1 MESIDYLERL
11 KRKIEIIGRISDLRG
26 EISEVENIK
35 SSMMTIKKQINTE
48 QDNWTSKLREYN
60 ELELSPEINMKD
72 NFEGLAAQQLAID
85 FPIHVVEINTIN
97 GQMSGV
103 MCAIDDQIS
112 KIDEYI
118 EKINEEI
125 RSLQSELDS
134 L

>member
-11 KRKIEIIGRISDLRG
+11 KRKIEIIGEISDLRG
-26 EISEVENIK
+26 KVSEVENIK
-35 SSMMTIKKQINTE
+35 SSMMTIKKQIDTE
-48 QDNWTSKLREYN
+48 YENWTSKLREYN

-72 NFEGLAAQQLAID
+72 NFEGLAAEQLALD
-85 FPIHVVEINTIN
+85 FPIHVVEINAIN
-97 GQMSGV
+97 GQMSVV

-118 EKINEEI
+118 DKINEEI
-125 RSLQSELDS
+125 RALQNELDS